1 MIVDFEK
8 RIQEKTDKEL
18 ADIYIHAED
27 YQPEFVSLVEKH
39 LAARKIPLESLNIL
53 KEKNDALEDEKL
65 NTGKPGNKFLIVLFF
80 VTCLIGSI
88 IGILAGY
95 HYTFSKQRNSKGE
108 EIYVYNEKTRIY
120 GKFMLAIGGIVLGL
134 SLLSALLANLGIQ
147 Y

>member
-1 MIVDFEK
+1 MITDFEK

-18 ADIYIHAED
+18 ADIYLRSED

-39 LAARKIPLESLNIL
+39 LAARKIPIESLNIL
-53 KEKNDALEDEKL
+53 KEKNDALDDEKI
-65 NTGKPGNKFLIVLFF
+65 NSGKPGNKFLIILFF
-80 VTCLIGSI
+80 VAALLASI

-108 EIYVYNEKTRIY
+108 EKYVYDGTTRIY
-120 GKFMLAIGGIVLGL
+120 GKLILAIGGIMLGI
-134 SLLSALLANLGIQ
+134 SLISALLAHLGFQ